1 MSFIVTVS
9 AKHYFYE
16 PFTGSL
22 KYFSTK
28 KLSLKH
34 ISLNRIYD
42 NRILRGKKKT
52 GFKRFKECH

>member
-1 MSFIVTVS
+1 MPKVILIGGRVEFIVTVS

-34 ISLNRIYD
+34 ISLNGIYD
-42 NRILRGKKKT
+42 NGIL
-52 GFKRFKECH
+52 FIQ

>member
-1 MSFIVTVS
+1 MPKVILIGGRVEFIVTVS

-34 ISLNRIYD
+34 ISLNGIYD
-42 NRILRGKKKT
+42 N
-52 GFKRFKECH
+52 